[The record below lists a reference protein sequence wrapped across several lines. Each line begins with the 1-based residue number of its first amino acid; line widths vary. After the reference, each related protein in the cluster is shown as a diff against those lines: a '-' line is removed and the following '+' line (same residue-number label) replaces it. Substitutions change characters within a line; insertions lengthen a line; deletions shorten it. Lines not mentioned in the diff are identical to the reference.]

1 MTPQERVKA
10 FARAVDDL
18 SRRMGVN
25 VVLDIEVQRDKDG
38 VRAVPVLRLQA
49 VEPADIPADIPAAD
63 APEKP
68 LSETNKAGG

>member
-25 VVLDIEVQRDKDG
+25 VVLDIEVQRDKDT

-49 VEPADIPADIPAAD
+49 VEPADIPAAD
-63 APEKP
+63 APEKL
-68 LSETNKAGG
+68 LSEVTGGG

>member
-49 VEPADIPADIPAAD
+49 VEPADIPAAD

-68 LSETNKAGG
+68 LSEVTGGG

>member
-25 VVLDIEVQRDKDG
+25 VVLDIDVQRDTDG
-38 VRAVPVLRLQA
+38 VRAVPVLRLVPVDQP
-49 VEPADIPADIPAAD
+49 E
-63 APEKP
+63 EKP
-68 LSETNKAGG
+68 LSEVTGGG